1 MIRYVCSL
9 RGKSVQPIGLRVHS
23 CTAVGL
29 QLSEMF
35 TGSVGN
41 KRRVDLRGN
50 SKGSESREQVL
61 ERSRRDR
68 ERRKQVKLEN
78 TSATA
83 IQVRPESASSNV
95 PGIIMCCCKKVD
107 FVSQSA
113 LASLRL

>member
-1 MIRYVCSL
+1 
-9 RGKSVQPIGLRVHS
+9 
-23 CTAVGL
+23 
-29 QLSEMF
+29 MF
-35 TGSVGN
+35 TGSFGN

-83 IQVRPESASSNV
+83 IQVHPESASSIV
-95 PGIIMCCCKKVD
+95 SGIIMCFCKKVELL
-107 FVSQSA
+107 SQSRPWRHYDYEC
-113 LASLRL
+113 LASGSLAS